1 MFKLTKM
8 LASLTGNSFNPL
20 LYNLRQKR
28 HAYYTGCLIVSSLFH
43 PPPPRIFKRL
53 RVSNA
58 LWYMMLGQYKV
69 RFDMLDV
76 L

>member
-8 LASLTGNSFNPL
+8 LASLTGNSLNPL
-20 LYNLRQKR
+20 LYNLRQKS
-28 HAYYTGCLIVSSLFH
+28 HAYYTGCLIVSSLPTPVF
-43 PPPPRIFKRL
+43 FKRL

-58 LWYMMLGQYKV
+58 LWYMTLGQYKV
-69 RFDMLDV
+69 RFDMVDV